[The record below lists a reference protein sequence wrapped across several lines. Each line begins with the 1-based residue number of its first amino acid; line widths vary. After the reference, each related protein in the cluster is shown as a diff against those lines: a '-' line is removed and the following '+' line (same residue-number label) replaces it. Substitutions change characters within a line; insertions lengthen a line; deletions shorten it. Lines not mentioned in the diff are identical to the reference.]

1 MKYSLPIIIAILLV
15 FAPFLGVLSKQL
27 GETADAPEIPFHTA
41 AHKNSWPLPQHI
53 TSTLTI
59 GPQNGIITVHDIT
72 TVAKGAHLIIQP
84 GTTIAFS
91 EYAGLQIR
99 GSLTA
104 KGTQALPISFISD
117 ELNESNKNW
126 SGIFLEQGSSS
137 EITRAVFHHASP
149 SISCDTPSHAVIQN
163 INSLFGNTD
172 IYGNCN

>member
-27 GETADAPEIPFHTA
+27 EGTANAPEIPFHTA

-53 TSTLTI
+53 TSTLTV

-126 SGIFLEQGSSS
+126 GGIFLEQGSSS
-137 EITRAVFHHASP
+137 EITHAVFHHASP
-149 SISCDTPSHAVIQN
+149 SIGCDAPSRAVIQN
-163 INSLFGNTD
+163 IISLFGNTE
-172 IYGNCN
+172 IYGDCN